1 MDWMPPNM
9 RKEIERIEGEATGEN
24 AEIPKRLR
32 TNPALRKV
40 VKELT
45 EIRHASALGEVLRAA
60 YVAARRITPVIQQ
73 GKREVDRHGQAR
85 IKTFRKILQL
95 TDSLS

>member
-1 MDWMPPNM
+1 MNTSTSQANEFYTVSETAQYLRLCEKQVRRLIW
-9 RKEIERIEGEATGEN
+9 RGELPAFRFST
-24 AEIPKRLR
+24 
-32 TNPALRKV
+32 ALRVHKAD
-40 VKELT
+40 
-45 EIRHASALGEVLRAA
+45 IAA